1 MAAVGMI
8 FITLLITAFA
18 MPQVSWVQFPS
29 RIPSLRETLENH
41 PAHLWVAFVSI
52 VLALSGV
59 EAIANLTGVMV
70 KPVAHTAR
78 KAIWVVT
85 AEVAVFNLLLA
96 VAMVAILPL
105 DRAAHENDML
115 AYLSSIYVGQWA
127 EWAVR
132 FLGGFLLLS
141 ATNTALT
148 DMISVQ
154 YLMARDGELPQF
166 LVKLNRFGVPWV
178 PSLIAAAV
186 PMLVLVISHDLTSLA
201 ALYAIGVIGAVAIN
215 VTLCATH
222 PRLRRMHRK
231 LPMLLLGIVL
241 LIIWVTLALTK
252 LHALIFVTIVMI
264 VGLSA
269 RAINKKITQ
278 RKGPRP
284 SLLRQAIMEQLNADT
299 LAKPKILLGTYGS
312 EALAGAALRQAQ
324 DSDAALV
331 VCFIRQVNLSYK
343 YESERKPTIETDAAA
358 LKTFSRFLEAG
369 HDMGVSVVPVY
380 DTGPDAAELMAENA
394 AIYGCERVLIGTSRR
409 GALYHVIKGSFQ
421 RKLESLLPPEIPV
434 QVITP

>member
-1 MAAVGMI
+1 
-8 FITLLITAFA
+8 
-18 MPQVSWVQFPS
+18 
-29 RIPSLRETLENH
+29 
-41 PAHLWVAFVSI
+41 
-52 VLALSGV
+52 
-59 EAIANLTGVMV
+59 
-70 KPVAHTAR
+70 
-78 KAIWVVT
+78 
-85 AEVAVFNLLLA
+85 
-96 VAMVAILPL
+96 
-105 DRAAHENDML
+105 
-115 AYLSSIYVGQWA
+115 
-127 EWAVR
+127 
-132 FLGGFLLLS
+132 
-141 ATNTALT
+141 
-148 DMISVQ
+148 
-154 YLMARDGELPQF
+154 
-166 LVKLNRFGVPWV
+166 
-178 PSLIAAAV
+178 
-186 PMLVLVISHDLTSLA
+186 
-201 ALYAIGVIGAVAIN
+201 
-215 VTLCATH
+215 
-222 PRLRRMHRK
+222 
-231 LPMLLLGIVL
+231 MLLLGIVL

>member
-1 MAAVGMI
+1 
-8 FITLLITAFA
+8 
-18 MPQVSWVQFPS
+18 
-29 RIPSLRETLENH
+29 
-41 PAHLWVAFVSI
+41 
-52 VLALSGV
+52 
-59 EAIANLTGVMV
+59 
-70 KPVAHTAR
+70 
-78 KAIWVVT
+78 
-85 AEVAVFNLLLA
+85 
-96 VAMVAILPL
+96 
-105 DRAAHENDML
+105 ML

-299 LAKPKILLGTYGS
+299 LGKPKILLGTYGS